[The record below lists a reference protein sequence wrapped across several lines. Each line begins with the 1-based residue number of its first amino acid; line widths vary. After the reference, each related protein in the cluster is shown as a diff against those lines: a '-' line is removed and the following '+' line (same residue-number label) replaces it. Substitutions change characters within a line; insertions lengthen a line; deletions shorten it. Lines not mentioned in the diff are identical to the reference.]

1 MWRRLEG
8 KTGIII
14 AFILGL
20 ALATGTT
27 ASAAMLITSKQIKNG
42 TIKMKDLSPKVRAKI
57 QTPGPAGVAVPQG
70 APGATVVAGP
80 TGPAGPP
87 GKFSGDNVQV
97 VTGNVATYPIP
108 FPGGSVPQSNAT
120 CPTGTVAIG
129 GWYEMQGAYY
139 ADPVPFISSYRQ
151 AGNPRM
157 WSVALMWPDD
167 YPGSEDP
174 SYVAKAMCAG

>member
-57 QTPGPAGVAVPQG
+57 QTPGPAGVAGPQG
-70 APGATVVAGP
+70 APGATGVAGP
-80 TGPAGPP
+80 TGPAGP
-87 GKFSGDNVQV
+87 
-97 VTGNVATYPIP
+97 
-108 FPGGSVPQSNAT
+108 
-120 CPTGTVAIG
+120 
-129 GWYEMQGAYY
+129 
-139 ADPVPFISSYRQ
+139 R
-151 AGNPRM
+151 
-157 WSVALMWPDD
+157 
-167 YPGSEDP
+167 
-174 SYVAKAMCAG
+174 